1 MTSNVGSQM
10 IQESFEAGGSYDEMR
25 QGVMESLQSR
35 FLPEFLNRVDEII
48 VFRPLDRS
56 QIRKIVDLQVTH
68 LEKLLEARDFG
79 LEVTSKA
86 RDELANRGYDPS
98 FGARPLRRV
107 IQNEL
112 QNPLASELLK
122 GTIAEGSTIKIDFD
136 GNDFT
141 FTSTGAENGAPRK
154 NTKRGEKIVSAEAK

>member
-10 IQESFEAGGSYDEMR
+10 IQETFESGGSYDEMR
-25 QGVMESLQSR
+25 AGVMESLQSR

-48 VFRPLDRS
+48 VFLPLDRS
-56 QIRKIVDLQVTH
+56 QIRKIVDLQIAH
-68 LEKLLEARDFG
+68 LEKLLEQRDFA
-79 LEVTSKA
+79 LEVSDKA

-98 FGARPLRRV
+98 FGARPLKRV

-122 GTIAEGSTIKIDFD
+122 GRYEEGSTIRVDFD
-136 GNDFT
+136 GTEFT
-141 FTSTGAENGAPRK
+141 FSATGGGNGTPRK
-154 NTKRGEKIVSAEAK
+154 GSKRGDKIVSADVR